1 MEELFLRLSSA
12 SCPNDSFQFKYCSW
26 LCTQESK
33 PLTFPAFYFRG
44 ARPSPLFSVDVTIFH
59 IGSFFL
65 CMLMACKVRDRD
77 NLCNTGLWYFIAN
90 DFAEL
95 WLSQGFFFVL
105 FCFLFFLGEGL
116 VCLSSSPEKEKDH
129 NHSSCHINGK
139 TSLMW
144 TRLHSSSRLWPVFKE
159 RLRK

>member
-44 ARPSPLFSVDVTIFH
+44 ARQGPLFSVDVTIFH

-77 NLCNTGLWYFIAN
+77 NLCNTGLLILYCQRLCRTLTFP
-90 DFAEL
+90 
-95 WLSQGFFFVL
+95 GFF

-144 TRLHSSSRLWPVFKE
+144 TRLHSSSRL
-159 RLRK
+159 